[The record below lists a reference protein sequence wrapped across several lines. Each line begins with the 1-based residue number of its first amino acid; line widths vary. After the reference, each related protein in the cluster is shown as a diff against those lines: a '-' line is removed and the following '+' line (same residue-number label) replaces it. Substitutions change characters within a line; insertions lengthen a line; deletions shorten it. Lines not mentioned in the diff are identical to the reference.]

1 MAGIMDIDS
10 PISTDDRIIEK
21 LVEFGVPEGLLKQN
35 CYEGLLLYT
44 NNVTEPQIFPDL
56 VSCILSAASSEP
68 EPSGESYTIALQWI
82 QWLMFRQDPQE
93 SLQTLAEKS
102 AGTRGVCGAVWGQ
115 NDLAYR
121 CRTCEHD
128 PTCAI
133 CVPCFQNGDHT
144 GHDYSIMYTG
154 GGCCDCGDVT
164 AWKREGFCK
173 KHQGAEK
180 IEPLPDELAQSV
192 GPVLDAVLIYW
203 KDKVASAEPSG
214 FYSPNTITTAMLE
227 MLLQFCSSS
236 ESLLSFVATHI
247 YAQPDL
253 LDLLLR
259 CEKLL
264 DKPVL
269 KKLHE
274 LLLKL
279 IADPNFKFQF
289 ALSFVRYYP
298 VTVSEIA
305 KGSGVGPN
313 GGELSYMEEY
323 PLLGTFSVQIFTVPT
338 LTPRLVRDVD
348 LLGVLVGCLTEVLVS
363 CIGDDGHLQANRWA
377 NQYELIMRL
386 VDDTKYVLTHDE
398 VSTYLAQN
406 RPDVS
411 SKWIQILQ
419 TLQFMDPHKRVTTIH
434 TEDENENLAAP
445 FVLGQY
451 IGSVNNLIVKGAFC
465 NSSDDTK
472 EFTDVTL
479 CASSS
484 MMEGMHRDAKVGR
497 LLPESGASGCCP
509 MGFPIPSTA
518 LWLAL
523 ECIKAIEIWLKPD
536 FLNHNTDSSSSVSLS
551 SLPIK
556 VGRFGRMQI
565 GNKGKSIVMRT
576 QVSPTP
582 TENKTLLCKLS
593 DGTFVYTEPGTEFD
607 VNGGSSLFRLAAW
620 PYVVFDVSSQE
631 ISFHIPLHRFL
642 SLLLRRAM
650 KWTYGERDSNQ
661 NPHSNP
667 NSRQD
672 NFFGQVLGGYGSPG
686 LAALLMEHPL
696 RVRVFCAQV
705 RAGMWRK
712 NGDAVILSAE
722 WYRSVQWL
730 EQGLE
735 ADLFLLQCCASL
747 APADAF
753 VRAVQDRFGLSTY
766 TSLNITDHNEYEAM
780 LVQEMLTFLI
790 QLVKE
795 RRYCG
800 LSTVDNLKREIIHK
814 LCIGDVTHSQLV
826 KSLPRDLSKNENL
839 QQILNSLAVYS
850 NPSGMKQGKY
860 SLKKEHWK
868 ELDLYHPRWNSRD
881 LQAAEERYFRF
892 CKSSPLNS
900 QIPKWTQIFNPLN
913 HIRQIATAR
922 ATLEIVRAVLYYSV
936 CGELAPVSR
945 APENVLV
952 VALHLTALA
961 LQICELESKSQ
972 LDTESFSFLKYAS
985 EEFGSDKDFGRKQS
999 LILLL
1004 CVLRRRYKEENE
1016 GGNGS
1021 GHGNGKFCN
1030 VLGLIEDL
1038 LKKFVAMSGEC
1049 IAVVR
1054 EVAPDLIVDV
1064 MGPSGQGV
1072 VGGSRSGMG
1081 SDSSLDKKAKARER
1095 QAAILA
1101 KMRAEQSK
1109 FAESLK
1115 SSGDEATE
1123 DQKLDKEKAESSSM
1137 DFQQE
1142 ESLPVCSLCHD
1153 SSSSQSPLCYLILLQ
1168 KSKLL
1173 TFAEKGT
1180 PSWDEGS
1187 TSSDIGAGS
1196 SDPSEDLDSPFS
1208 PSSGISLEEYSIEI
1222 DPSSDEESAQLPAVK
1237 PIQPVNPNLNS
1248 SLSGSHSL
1256 VTIEEEIYS
1265 LILQDLVKDACD
1277 TEKGKITKSPSV
1289 SGMYAACLKR
1299 DSSKNCETS
1308 KIMKSPLVGLRTS
1321 AFFSMQS
1328 GTSLVSPKREKLTG
1342 SSSGLGKTWFGP
1354 IDCDGVHISSC
1365 GHAVHQECHER
1376 YLFSLKQRFIRRL
1389 GFEGG
1394 HIVDPDMGE
1403 LLCPVC
1409 RRFANSTL
1417 PATSQISSKFPSQLP
1432 AYSPPLTASSTLS
1445 PALSLLQS
1453 ASKIVGKE
1461 SFLKTI
1467 SSILKTTPDPSLEP
1481 SIKKFSTLYYPQSST
1496 KFSSDDRLS
1505 ESLLLWDTLRY
1516 SIISTEI
1523 AARGRKKSCVEALN
1537 GELNSSSGFI
1547 LSLLFGVARAA
1558 RNLRCTEVF
1567 LRYKGLQLIA
1577 GSVCFGLT
1585 GANDPTNTSKRRGMF
1600 ASISETTSEGEMY
1613 PDMQFWKLIAD
1624 PVLSRDPF
1632 SSLLWSLFCLPVPF
1646 LSSDEFFLPLVHLF
1660 YVICLVQALI
1670 TCYTHSI
1677 IDTSC
1682 FSHYPIHDI
1691 MKSMSS
1697 IDFVKTF
1704 FISNSCDPFSS
1715 PVDSLRRLTFPFLRR
1730 CALLHKML
1738 TSATKG
1744 PLYDSCTIWDGS
1756 GLNLSQDPSD
1766 RAHFVRMELEG
1777 LRELEA
1783 VFQVPPLETILKDE
1797 VVNGLVLK
1805 WCQHFCEEFK
1815 NFESMA
1821 PLYCVP
1827 AVPFRLMQLP
1837 TLYQDLLQR
1846 YVKMQCSECANVPDE
1861 PALCL
1866 LCGRL
1871 CSPSWKSCCRAG
1883 KCQNHAVACGAGIGV
1898 FLLVRKTTILLQR
1911 SARLAFWPS
1920 PYLDAFGEEDHD
1932 MHRGRPL
1939 FLSEERYAALK
1950 YLVASH
1956 SLDRTSEVLRQTT
1969 IGLYSVD

>member
-1 MAGIMDIDS
+1 MAGMMEIDS
-10 PISTDDRIIEK
+10 PIPTDDRIIEK
-21 LVEFGVPEGLLKQN
+21 LVEFGVPEEFLRQKG
-35 CYEGLLLYT
+35 YEGLLLYT
-44 NNVTEPQIFPDL
+44 NNATDPQIVSAL
-56 VSCILSAASSEP
+56 VSCILSAGSSEP
-68 EPSGESYTIALQWI
+68 QPSSESYTIALCWI
-82 QWLMFRQDPQE
+82 QWLMFRQDPQV

-102 AGTRGVCGAVWGQ
+102 AGTRGVCGSVWGH

-154 GGCCDCGDVT
+154 GGCCDCGDIT
-164 AWKREGFCK
+164 AWKREGFCN

-180 IEPLPDELAQSV
+180 IEPLPQVLALSV
-192 GPVLDAVLIYW
+192 GPVLDAVLLYW

-214 FYSPNTITTAMLE
+214 FYSPNTITTAVLE
-227 MLLQFCSSS
+227 MLLEFCSSS
-236 ESLLSFVATHI
+236 ESLLSFVATRI

-264 DKPVL
+264 EKSVV

-298 VTVSEIA
+298 VTVGEITR
-305 KGSGVGPN
+305 GSGVGPS
-313 GGELSYMEEY
+313 GGELSLMEEY
-323 PLLGTFSVQIFTVPT
+323 PLLATFSVQIFTVPT
-338 LTPRLVRDVD
+338 LTPRLVREVD
-348 LLGVLVGCLTEVLVS
+348 LLGVLVGCLRDVLVS
-363 CIGDDGHLQANRWA
+363 CVDDGRLQAIKWA

-398 VSTYLAQN
+398 VSVYLAQN
-406 RPDVS
+406 RPDIS

-451 IGSVNNLIVKGAFC
+451 IGNVHNLIVQGAFC
-465 NSSDDTK
+465 NSSHQIK

-479 CASSS
+479 CASSSS

-497 LLPESGASGCCP
+497 LLSESDAGACYPAGSP
-509 MGFPIPSTA
+509 VPSTA
-518 LWLAL
+518 LWLVL
-523 ECIKAIEIWLKPD
+523 ECIKAVENWLKPE
-536 FLNHNTDSSSSVSLS
+536 FLSHNTDSSSSFSLS
-551 SLPIK
+551 SSPIK

-565 GNKGKSIVMRT
+565 GKGKNIIMRT
-576 QVSPTP
+576 QVNPSL

-593 DGTFVYTEPGTEFD
+593 DGTLVYNEPGTEFD
-607 VNGGSSLFRLAAW
+607 VNGGSSLFRLATW
-620 PYVVFDVSSQE
+620 PCVAFDVSSQE

-650 KWTYGERDSNQ
+650 KWTYGERGSSQ
-661 NPHSNP
+661 NPDAKP
-667 NSRQD
+667 NSSED
-672 NFFGQVLGGYGSPG
+672 NFFGQILGGYRSPG

-722 WYRSVQWL
+722 WYRL

-735 ADLFLLQCCASL
+735 ADLFLLQCCAAL

-753 VRAVQDRFGLSTY
+753 VRTVQERFGLSTY
-766 TSLNITDHNEYEAM
+766 TSLNVTDQNEYEAV

-800 LSTVDNLKREIIHK
+800 LSAVANLKREIIHK

-826 KSLPRDLSKNENL
+826 KSLPRDLSKNKNL
-839 QQILNSLAVYS
+839 QQVLDSLAVYS

-892 CKSSPLNS
+892 CRISPLNS
-900 QIPKWTQIFNPLN
+900 QIPKWTQVFNPLN
-913 HIRQIATAR
+913 HIRKIATAP

-952 VALHLTALA
+952 VALHLTSLA

-972 LDTESFSFLKYAS
+972 LGSESLPFLKHAS
-985 EEFGSDKDFGRKQS
+985 EEFGSEKDFGRKQS
-999 LILLL
+999 LVSLL

-1016 GGNGS
+1016 NGS
-1021 GHGNGKFCN
+1021 GTGHGIGKFSN

-1038 LKKFVAMSGEC
+1038 LKKFAAMSGEC
-1049 IAVVR
+1049 MAVVR
-1054 EVAPDLIVDV
+1054 EVMPDLIVDM

-1072 VGGSRSGMG
+1072 SSTSRTSMG
-1081 SDSSLDKKAKARER
+1081 SDSYSDKKVKARER

-1109 FAESLK
+1109 FADTLK

-1123 DQKLDKEKAESSSM
+1123 NHKPDKEKAESSSV
-1137 DFQQE
+1137 DVQQE
-1142 ESLPVCSLCHD
+1142 EPLPVCSLCHD
-1153 SSSSQSPLCYLILLQ
+1153 PSSTQSPLCYLILLQ

-1187 TSSDIGAGS
+1187 TSSDIGSVS
-1196 SDPSEDLDSPFS
+1196 SDPSEELDSPFS
-1208 PSSGISLEEYSIEI
+1208 PSSGISLEEYSFEI
-1222 DPSSDEESAQLPAVK
+1222 DPSSDDESPQLSAMT
-1237 PIQPVNPNLNS
+1237 PIQTINPNLNP
-1248 SLSGSHSL
+1248 SLSGFHSL
-1256 VTIEEEIYS
+1256 DTIEEEIYNS
-1265 LILQDLVKDACD
+1265 ILQDLSKDVRD

-1289 SGMYAACLKR
+1289 SGVYAACLKR
-1299 DSSKNCETS
+1299 DASKNYESSKIT
-1308 KIMKSPLVGLRTS
+1308 KSPSAGLRAS
-1321 AFFSMQS
+1321 ALFSMQS
-1328 GTSLVSPKREKLTG
+1328 GTSLVSPKREKVTG
-1342 SSSGLGKTWFGP
+1342 SSSGLGKTRFGP
-1354 IDCDGVHISSC
+1354 VNSDGVHISSC

-1409 RRFANSTL
+1409 RRFANSIL
-1417 PATSQISSKFPSQLP
+1417 PASPHISSRFAHLLP
-1432 AYSPPLTASSTLS
+1432 ANLLTGTAASPLS
-1445 PALSLLQS
+1445 LALSLLQS
-1453 ASKIVGKE
+1453 ASKTVGKE

-1467 SSILKTTPDPSLEP
+1467 SILKTTPDPSLEP
-1481 SIKKFSTLYYPQSST
+1481 SIKKLATLYFPQSST

-1505 ESLLLWDTLRY
+1505 ESLFLWDTMRY

-1523 AARGRKKSCVEALN
+1523 AARGRKKSSVEALN

-1547 LSLLFGVARAA
+1547 LSLLFGVARGA
-1558 RNLRCTEVF
+1558 RNLRCTEVL
-1567 LRYKGLQLIA
+1567 LRHKGLQLLA

-1585 GANDPTNTSKRRGMF
+1585 GANDLSDMSKRRGTF
-1600 ASISETTSEGEMY
+1600 ASISEATSEGEMY

-1632 SSLLWSLFCLPVPF
+1632 SSLLWSLFCLPMPF
-1646 LSSDEFFLPLVHLF
+1646 LSSDEFFLPFVHLF

-1682 FSHYPIHDI
+1682 FSNYPIHDT

-1715 PVDSLRRLTFPFLRR
+1715 PIDNLRRLTFPFLRR

-1738 TSATKG
+1738 TTAAKG

-1756 GLNLSQDPSD
+1756 GLNLSRDPLD
-1766 RAHFVRMELEG
+1766 RACFVKMELEG
-1777 LRELEA
+1777 VRELEA
-1783 VFQVPPLETILKDE
+1783 AFRVPPLETILKDE

-1805 WCQHFCEEFK
+1805 WCRHFCEEFK

-1837 TLYQDLLQR
+1837 ILYQDLLQR
-1846 YVKMQCSECANVPDE
+1846 YVKKQCSECANVPDE

-1866 LCGRL
+1866 LCGKL

-1883 KCQNHAVACGAGIGV
+1883 KCQNHALACGAGVGV

-1939 FLSEERYAALK
+1939 YLSEERYAALT

-1969 IGLYSVD
+1969 IGLYSID

>member
-1 MAGIMDIDS
+1 MVGMVDVNS
-10 PISTDDRIIEK
+10 LISTDDRIIEK
-21 LVEFGVPEGLLKQN
+21 LLEFGVPEDLLDQN
-35 CYEGLLLYT
+35 CYEGLLIYT
-44 NNVTEPQIFPDL
+44 NNVTDPQIVPHL

-68 EPSGESYTIALQWI
+68 EPSSESYTIALQWI

-93 SLQTLAEKS
+93 SLQALAEES
-102 AGTRGVCGAVWGQ
+102 AGTRGVCGSVWGQ
-115 NDLAYR
+115 NDLAYK

-144 GHDYSIMYTG
+144 GHDYSIKYIG

-180 IEPLPDELAQSV
+180 IEPLPDELAQSM
-192 GPVLDAVLIYW
+192 GPVLDAVLLYW
-203 KDKVASAEPSG
+203 KDKVVCAEPSG

-227 MLLQFCSSS
+227 MLLQVCSSS

-305 KGSGVGPN
+305 KGSVMWHN

-338 LTPRLVRDVD
+338 LTFRLVRDVD

-363 CIGDDGHLQANRWA
+363 CIEDDGHLQANRWA

-386 VDDTKYVLTHDE
+386 VYDTKYVLTHDE

-406 RPDVS
+406 RSDVS

-419 TLQFMDPHKRVTTIH
+419 TLQFMDPHKRITTTH
-434 TEDENENLAAP
+434 TEYENGYLAAP
-445 FVLGQY
+445 FVLGQR
-451 IGSVNNLIVKGAFC
+451 IVDVNNLIVQGAFC
-465 NSSDDTK
+465 NSPHEIK
-472 EFTDVTL
+472 NATDVTL

-484 MMEGMHRDAKVGR
+484 STMEGMNRD
-497 LLPESGASGCCP
+497 ASGCYP
-509 MGFPIPSTA
+509 MGFPVPSMV
-518 LWLAL
+518 LWFVL
-523 ECIKAIEIWLKPD
+523 ECIKAIESWLNPE
-536 FLNHNTDSSSSVSLS
+536 FCTQSTNISLS
-551 SLPIK
+551 SSAK
-556 VGRFGRMQI
+556 
-565 GNKGKSIVMRT
+565 NIVMRT
-576 QVSPTP
+576 QMKPSS
-582 TENKTLLCKLS
+582 TENKMLLCKLS
-593 DGTFVYTEPGTEFD
+593 DGTFVYTEPGTEFYL
-607 VNGGSSLFRLAAW
+607 NGGSSLFRLANW

-642 SLLLRRAM
+642 SLILRRAM
-650 KWTYGERDSNQ
+650 KWAYVERDFRQ
-661 NPHSNP
+661 NHNSDP
-667 NSRQD
+667 NSTQD

-686 LAALLMEHPL
+686 LAALLMEHLL
-696 RVRVFCAQV
+696 RVRVFCAQL

-712 NGDAVILSAE
+712 NGETLMQTAD
-722 WYRSVQWL
+722 WYRSAKRL

-735 ADLFLLQCCASL
+735 ADLFLLQCCAALS
-747 APADAF
+747 PADAF
-753 VRAVQDRFGLSTY
+753 VKTIQERFGLSTY
-766 TSLNITDHNEYEAM
+766 TSLDISDYNEYEAV
-780 LVQEMLTFLI
+780 LVEEMLIFII

-800 LSTVDNLKREIIHK
+800 LSTVDNLKREIILK
-814 LCIGDVTHSQLV
+814 LCIGDATHSQLV
-826 KSLPRDLSKNENL
+826 ESLPPDLSENYNL
-839 QQILNSLAVYS
+839 QQALDSLAVYS
-850 NPSGMKQGKY
+850 KPSGMKQGIY

-868 ELDLYHPRWNSRD
+868 ELDLYHPRWNSEY
-881 LQAAEERYFRF
+881 LEAAKERYFQF
-892 CKSSPLNS
+892 CKTSPLNS

-913 HIRQIATAR
+913 HIRQIATSR

-945 APENVLV
+945 VPESVLV

-961 LQICELESKSQ
+961 LQICELESKPPP
-972 LDTESFSFLKYAS
+972 DTASFSFLKQAS
-985 EEFGSDKDFGRKQS
+985 EEFGSDEDSGQKQS
-999 LILLL
+999 LVLLL
-1004 CVLRRRYKEENE
+1004 CELRQRYKEEN
-1016 GGNGS
+1016 GGNGT
-1021 GHGNGKFCN
+1021 GHGNDKFCN

-1038 LKKFVAMSGEC
+1038 LKKFVAMSGDC
-1049 IAVVR
+1049 MTVVR
-1054 EVAPDLIVDV
+1054 EVTTDLIVDL
-1064 MGPSGQGV
+1064 MGPSGQGE
-1072 VGGSRSGMG
+1072 VGGSKSGMA
-1081 SDSSLDKKAKARER
+1081 SNSSLDKKAKARER

-1101 KMRAEQSK
+1101 KMRFEQSK

-1115 SSGDEATE
+1115 SLGVEATE
-1123 DQKLDKEKAESSSM
+1123 DQELDKGEAESSSM
-1137 DFQQE
+1137 NFQQE
-1142 ESLPVCSLCHD
+1142 ESLPVCSLCHN
-1153 SSSSQSPLCYLILLQ
+1153 SSSTQSPLCYLVLLQ

-1173 TFAEKGT
+1173 TFTEKGT

-1196 SDPSEDLDSPFS
+1196 SDSSEELDSPFS
-1208 PSSGISLEEYSIEI
+1208 PISGISLEEYSIDI
-1222 DPSSDEESAQLPAVK
+1222 DPSSDEESPQLPAMK
-1237 PIQPVNPNLNS
+1237 PIQPINPNLTS
-1248 SLSGSHSL
+1248 CLSVSHSL
-1256 VTIEEEIYS
+1256 GTIEEKIYN
-1265 LILQDLVKDACD
+1265 LILQDLRKDVCD
-1277 TEKGKITKSPSV
+1277 TEEAGITKSPSA
-1289 SGMYAACLKR
+1289 SLCLQ
-1299 DSSKNCETS
+1299 
-1308 KIMKSPLVGLRTS
+1308 PS
-1321 AFFSMQS
+1321 AVFSMQS
-1328 GTSLVSPKREKLTG
+1328 GTSLMSARSEKVIG
-1342 SSSGLGKTWFGP
+1342 SSSCSGKTRFGLV
-1354 IDCDGVHISSC
+1354 DCDGVHISSC

-1376 YLFSLKQRFIRRL
+1376 FIRGL
-1389 GFEGG
+1389 SEM
-1394 HIVDPDMGE
+1394 DE

-1409 RRFANSTL
+1409 RRFTNCTL
-1417 PATSQISSKFPSQLP
+1417 PATSQISSKLPPLLP
-1432 AYSPPLTASSTLS
+1432 ANILAATASSPLS
-1445 PALSLLQS
+1445 LALSLLRS
-1453 ASKIVGKE
+1453 ASKIVEKE
-1461 SFLKTI
+1461 SLETI
-1467 SSILKTTPDPSLEP
+1467 SSILKTTPNPSVEP
-1481 SIKKFSTLYYPQSST
+1481 SIKKLSTLYYPQNSA
-1496 KFSSDDRLS
+1496 KFSSEDRLS

-1523 AARGRKKSCVEALN
+1523 AARGRKESCVEALN

-1547 LSLLFGVARAA
+1547 LSLLFGVAQAA
-1558 RNLRCTEVF
+1558 CNLRCTEVL
-1567 LRYKGLQLIA
+1567 LRYKGLQLLA

-1585 GANDPTNTSKRRGMF
+1585 GANDPSNTSKRGGMF
-1600 ASISETTSEGEMY
+1600 ASFSEATSKEEMY

-1632 SSLLWSLFCLPVPF
+1632 SSLLWSLFCLPIPF
-1646 LSSDEFFLPLVHLF
+1646 LSSDEIFLPLVHLF
-1660 YVICLVQALI
+1660 YVICLVQAMI
-1670 TCYTHSI
+1670 TCYTQSM

-1682 FSHYPIHDI
+1682 FSNYPIHDI

-1697 IDFVKTF
+1697 IDFIKTF
-1704 FISNSCDPFSS
+1704 FISNSCDPLPS
-1715 PVDSLRRLTFPFLRR
+1715 PEDHLRRLTFPFLRR
-1730 CALLHKML
+1730 CSLLHKML
-1738 TSATKG
+1738 TSAING

-1756 GLNLSQDPSD
+1756 VCLPQDPSD
-1766 RAHFVRMELEG
+1766 RAQFVKMELEG
-1777 LRELEA
+1777 VKELEA
-1783 VFQVPPLETILKDE
+1783 AFRVPSLGIIFKDE
-1797 VVNGLVLK
+1797 MFNGLVLK

-1827 AVPFRLMQLP
+1827 AIPFRLMQLP
-1837 TLYQDLLQR
+1837 TLYEDLLQR
-1846 YVKMQCSECANVPDE
+1846 YVKMQCSECANVPHE

-1883 KCQNHAVACGAGIGV
+1883 NCQNHALECGAGIGV
-1898 FLLVRKTTILLQR
+1898 FLLVKETRILLQR
-1911 SARLAFWPS
+1911 SARSAFWPS
-1920 PYLDAFGEEDHD
+1920 LYLDAFGEEDRNIK
-1932 MHRGRPL
+1932 RGRPL
-1939 FLSEERYAALK
+1939 FLNKDRYAALT
-1950 YLVASH
+1950 YLVINPGKHLPDIEGEDFGAGVVEEG
-1956 SLDRTSEVLRQTT
+1956 D
-1969 IGLYSVD
+1969 D